1 MQYKEET
8 LYIFFATSIFVG
20 TYINHIVGW
29 ISSIVVAM
37 FVGYFSDFFG
47 LYVFFEDT
55 FSLKQLYILNI
66 YSLVEDLD

>member
-37 FVGYFSDFFG
+37 FVGSFLAFFG
-47 LYVFFEDT
+47 VDVLFWR
-55 FSLKQLYILNI
+55 QLLIETIAPSKY
-66 YSLVEDLD
+66 